1 MRILLF
7 LLPLFIISNS
17 VVGQVNCNHKH
28 SKPMSNNKALNSRS
42 DTVDVLNYTI
52 NLDMTDYA
60 GHFIKGN
67 CEIEFVSKL
76 NGVNVIGLDLLEMNI
91 DSIKSQGN
99 LLTYNYNDT
108 LLEVTLPITLNALD
122 TSSLVVYYN
131 GIPQQDASG
140 WGGFY
145 YQSGYAFNLG
155 VGFAANPH
163 NYGRVWFP
171 CFDNFVE
178 RTTYEFNI
186 ITAQGMKAHC
196 NGELISETVINA
208 DTISRNWVLNE
219 EIPTYLA
226 CVAVANYETVNM
238 NHAGINGNI
247 PIELVAKSA
256 DTNNLK
262 NSFIHL
268 TDAIDIY
275 EDNYGPYLWNKV
287 GFSLVPFGSGAM
299 EHATNIAYPL
309 SAANG
314 SLGSETLMAHEFAH
328 HWWGNLVTCETAE
341 DMWINE
347 GMASYSE
354 HLFLENVYDHE
365 TYIDEVIN
373 NHAAILQFAHVN
385 EGGYLPISGVPH
397 QYTYGD
403 HTYKKG
409 ASVAHNMRAYMG
421 DSLFFYGLKSITNNY
436 QFQHIN
442 ASQFR
447 DELTNATGVDMSNFF
462 NDWVFAPGYSHFSLD
477 SSEVVQ
483 NGANFDIT
491 LFVQQKLKGAV
502 NYHTNTPLEVTFF
515 DANWNKHKV
524 EILASGQYSNT
535 IVTIPF
541 MPVLTI
547 VNNNNRL
554 NQARTE
560 DQLVVD
566 VTGTKTLNLSKFV
579 LTTNSIVD
587 SALIQVEH
595 HWVAPDSIKNNP
607 YNYRL
612 SNSRYWSVKGILPS
626 TYSSSAKL
634 VYDGKA
640 SAGYLDA
647 DLVSQTEDSLILL
660 YREDAKSDWT
670 EYPYYTK
677 NMLGTTPAYGWINIS
692 NLQMGEYTFANGI
705 TPTAIK
711 KGVET
716 SNNITIYPNPT
727 DSFFWVKGHKYTNT
741 AKLKIFDLTGKLV
754 YSNDFNKK
762 QKVSTSLWKSGTYIV
777 SVFEENKQVYSDVVL
792 VK

>member
-1 MRILLF
+1 MRILQLIIF
-7 LLPLFIISNS
+7 FTILSSSLL
-17 VVGQVNCNHKH
+17 GQTNCNHKH
-28 SKPMSNNKALNSRS
+28 SKPQLNNKALNNRS
-42 DTVDVLNYTI
+42 DTIDVLNYII

-60 GHFIKGN
+60 GHIIKGN
-67 CEIEFVSKL
+67 CEVSFSPKI
-76 NGVNVIGLDLLEMNI
+76 NGISNIALDLLELNV
-91 DSIKSQGN
+91 DSITLQGA
-99 LLTYNYNDT
+99 LLTYTYNDT
-108 LLEVTLPITLNALD
+108 LLNITLPTSLNTSD
-122 TSSLVVYYN
+122 TSSIVVYYN

-145 YQSGYAFNLG
+145 YQSGYTFNLG
-155 VGFAANPH
+155 VGFSANPH

-178 RTTYEFNI
+178 RSSYEFNI

-196 NGELISETVINA
+196 NGSLVNETIINA

-226 CVAVANYETVNM
+226 CVAVAAYETVDI
-238 NHAGINGNI
+238 NHAGINGSV
-247 PIELVAKSA
+247 PIELVAKAS
-256 DTNNLK
+256 DTTNMK
-262 NSFIHL
+262 NSFTHL

-275 EDNYGPYLWNKV
+275 EDNYGPYRWNKV
-287 GFSLVPFGSGAM
+287 GFSLVPFSSGAM

-328 HWWGNLVTCETAE
+328 HWWGNLVTCKTAE

-354 HLFLENVYDHE
+354 HLFLEKVYDHDA
-365 TYIDEVIN
+365 YINEVIN

-397 QYTYGD
+397 EYTYGD

-421 DSLFFYGLKSITNNY
+421 DSLFFYGLRSITNNY
-436 QFQHIN
+436 QFKDIS

-447 DELTNATGVDMSNFF
+447 DELIASTGVDMNNFF
-462 NDWVFAPGYSHFSLD
+462 NDWVFSPGYSHFSID

-483 NGANFDIT
+483 NGVNFDVT
-491 LFVQQKLKGAV
+491 VHVKQKLKGATNFHV
-502 NYHTNTPLEVTFF
+502 NTPVEVTFF
-515 DANWNKHKV
+515 DATWGKIDTV
-524 EILASGQYSNT
+524 IIVSGQYT
-535 IVTIPF
+535 TVTVTIPF
-541 MPVLTI
+541 TPVLTI
-547 VNNNNRL
+547 VNNNNKL

-560 DQLVVD
+560 DQLVITG
-566 VTGTKTLNLSKFV
+566 TGTKTLNLSNFV
-579 LTTNSIVD
+579 LTTSSIVD
-587 SALIQVEH
+587 SALMQIEH

-607 YNYRL
+607 YNYRI
-612 SNSRYWSVKGILPS
+612 SKSRYWSVKGILPS
-626 TYSSSAKL
+626 TYTATAKL

-647 DLVSQTEDSLILL
+647 GLVSQTEDSLILL
-660 YREDAKSDWT
+660 YREDAKSDWI

-692 NLQMGEYTFANGI
+692 SLLLGEYTFANGI
-705 TPTAIK
+705 TPTSIN
-711 KGVET
+711 EELDLQ
-716 SNNITIYPNPT
+716 NNIIIYPNPT
-727 DSFFWVKGHKYTNT
+727 DSFFWIEGKSYNKDTRVKV
-741 AKLKIFDLTGKLV
+741 FDLAGKLI
-754 YSNDFNKK
+754 YSIKFNKK
-762 QKVSTSLWKSGTYIV
+762 QKINTSKWRAGTYII
-777 SVFEENKQVYSDVVL
+777 SLIEGEEQKYSDVII